1 MYVLTPGAQL
11 AGGSIHAKSPSG
23 FIQAYFDFNETC
35 WTCWEWGH
43 SSTSQMLRQSEQFF
57 WGGSYGLS
65 NFDMFSKKGYDR
77 HALNPCISGTDG
89 SICTKQVLL
98 ERELHILVN
107 YSFELEFDLEI
118 DLVDQVIWTKFW
130 KNVISRENMF
140 QRCFFGVFF
149 VKR

>member
-1 MYVLTPGAQL
+1 MPNPPVGLSKRILILMKLAELVESEGTALQLKCYVNQ
-11 AGGSIHAKSPSG
+11 
-23 FIQAYFDFNETC
+23 
-35 WTCWEWGH
+35 
-43 SSTSQMLRQSEQFF
+43 SSFF

-118 DLVDQVIWTKFW
+118 DLVDQVI
-130 KNVISRENMF
+130 
-140 QRCFFGVFF
+140 
-149 VKR
+149 